1 MKWSFLAGLMAS
13 ASVLA
18 PTVASAKVS
27 PLSGL
32 EGVSSAALISNNL
45 FQTKL
50 LSSSLK
56 SFIQENT
63 QQQLASSE
71 LTQLKRGMEILGL
84 GARESAKAQKLDA
97 VQLSRGL
104 GMRGGEGG
112 SLPSSSVAI
121 KIKDDGVTIRPGMS
135 SVQRADA
142 VNNVDVEMEKGPSL
156 ASSSLRTEGP
166 TFTTP
171 SQLQTTV
178 GHPQE
183 QGQLLES
190 SPRSNTRSSV
200 GQQTQLEPTQSLAS
214 TETPERDVISA
225 PSFGGTGDYSALLE
239 ERAALFAT
247 LEKVKAERARET
259 SQSIVPPAPPL
270 SPPLIQ
276 PREHTRYEAIT
287 PAVLKKAKKKL
298 KAVRSVREENPLP
311 VVATAPSSSEGTTT
325 IRPISERTEIS
336 TISSSPNATALS
348 TSSPN
353 LTASLRSNQV
363 RAMLSPS
370 ERAPSVSGLS
380 VLSAADRAL
389 LERALQG
396 RTQSGRS
403 QIKLESIAAVEE
415 AARFFGF
422 DLSTSYSDLAAAT
435 KALVRLFG
443 PKNTRNQASLEMT
456 NPNTNPT
463 EFARLMQEG
472 ADLERH
478 KASLEEYFK
487 IKFARIGGARI
498 VQVRGEGSAAMFEA
512 IRRRG
517 ATGAAAHEPTVAE
530 LEVEIATL
538 ETERSSLEEEE
549 RKCIQSDQLSRA
561 AQLRRQQEE
570 LRDKKISKKNQLVAL
585 EQKERAARNR
595 QLVTST
601 ETVDPAEAARR
612 AEATRQAQ
620 EARTQQIRAFT
631 ASNPELVPFLELLD
645 PQEQLILLTTAIDV
659 TYNRDGTYPATNP
672 TSKNN
677 KKHPVSVVRVIAR
690 LTPAQREAFVG
701 AIRSRTD
708 DNSRS
713 QSSTRLT
720 ALKFA
725 PNYVSLGFQF
735 PAWTADQAPP
745 RSTPVRAATT
755 VVRRED
761 EATRARPTAAVTV
774 ETGAQRTRRTRSPI
788 HVTTTRPDVVL
799 NATPVVNVPQ
809 DDAPLAPP
817 PAPSAPDASQDD
829 APGLRRTTVASST
842 GRAQVSNSFIRNMRD
857 AIDPNRKVSDVVRR
871 SRGLAEQQA
880 RRKLQERDNND
891 DEAHR

>member
-1 MKWSFLAGLMAS
+1 MAS
-13 ASVLA
+13 ASILA

-32 EGVSSAALISNNL
+32 EGVSSELSSAALISNNL

-50 LSSSLK
+50 LSSPLK
-56 SFIQENT
+56 SLVQENA
-63 QQQLASSE
+63 QQQLALSE
-71 LTQLKRGMEILGL
+71 LTQLKGGMEILGL
-84 GARESAKAQKLDA
+84 GGREAAKAQKLDV
-97 VQLSRGL
+97 VQVLRGL

-112 SLPSSSVAI
+112 SLPSNSVAI
-121 KIKDDGVTIRPGMS
+121 KTKDDGVTIRSGMS

-142 VNNVDVEMEKGPSL
+142 VNNADAEMKKGPSL

-178 GHPQE
+178 GHPQD
-183 QGQLLES
+183 QGQFLES
-190 SPRSNTRSSV
+190 SPRSNLRLNS
-200 GQQTQLEPTQSLAS
+200 GQVEQKSQSESNQNTIS
-214 TETPERDVISA
+214 TGAPERDVISA
-225 PSFGGTGDYSALLE
+225 PSFGGTGDSSALLE
-239 ERAALFAT
+239 ERAALLAT

-259 SQSIVPPAPPL
+259 SQSIAPPAPPL
-270 SPPLIQ
+270 PPPLIQ
-276 PREHTRYEAIT
+276 SREHARYEAIT
-287 PAVLKKAKKKL
+287 PAALKKAKKKL
-298 KAVRSVREENPLP
+298 KAVRSVREENSLP
-311 VVATAPSSSEGTTT
+311 VVATTTASSDVTTP

-363 RAMLSPS
+363 RAMLSLS

-422 DLSTSYSDLAAAT
+422 DLSTPYSDLAAAT

-456 NPNTNPT
+456 NPNANPT

-487 IKFARIGGARI
+487 IKFARTGGARI

-517 ATGAAAHEPTVAE
+517 ATDADAHEPTVAK
-530 LEVEIATL
+530 LKVEIATL

-585 EQKERAARNR
+585 EQKERTARNR
-595 QLVTST
+595 QQTTST
-601 ETVDPAEAARR
+601 ETINPAEAARR
-612 AEATRQAQ
+612 ADAIRQAE
-620 EARTQQIRAFT
+620 EARVQQIRAFT
-631 ASNPELVPFLELLD
+631 ATNPELAPFLELLD
-645 PQEQLILLTTAIDV
+645 PQEQLILLTAAINV

-677 KKHPVSVVRVIAR
+677 KTHPVSVVRVISR
-690 LTPAQREAFVG
+690 LTPAQREAFVA

-708 DNSRS
+708 DNPRS

-745 RSTPVRAATT
+745 RSTPVRTATT
-755 VVRRED
+755 VVRCED

-809 DDAPLAPP
+809 YDAPLAPP
-817 PAPSAPDASQDD
+817 LAPSAPDAPQDD
-829 APGLRRTTVASST
+829 APGLRRTTVANST
-842 GRAQVSNSFIRNMRD
+842 GRAQVSNNFIRNMRD
-857 AIDPNRKVSDVVRR
+857 AIDPNRKVPDVVRR